1 MSKQHRVLIT
11 QKGTIL
17 IVALLIVV
25 LVEIVVFSLVTH
37 QRIDIRHSRNYF
49 ASNQGMN
56 VALAGEE
63 WAKSEILALYKQNK
77 PTKGFSLKRTQI
89 QGGFID
95 GEVIDIQGHFNINN
109 LINNEIYENFNNML
123 VNIIPNKNGVETDM
137 LGTVTS
143 AFGPFTMITN
153 PDNLTFPFSSITELR
168 PLKGMTSDLFIECL
182 PNMFVL
188 PDVTPLNINSAT
200 KYSLLSLSPK
210 LTLQEAD
217 SIIKIR
223 DSLNDGFTTTD
234 AFLALGPLQNIETNQ
249 NSITIQSQYFLSTI
263 SVHYE
268 NIDLTLNSLL
278 KVIKV
283 NDGLKVNVEWRSFGT
298 L

>member
-1 MSKQHRVLIT
+1 MNKHGASLIS

-25 LVEIVVFSLVTH
+25 LVEIVVFSLVIN

-49 ASNQGMN
+49 AANQGIN
-56 VALAGEE
+56 IALGAEE
-63 WAKSEILALYKQNK
+63 WAKSEILAFYKQNK
-77 PTKGFSLKRTQI
+77 PTKSFSLSKTQI
-89 QGGFID
+89 QGGYIEGD
-95 GEVIDIQGHFNINN
+95 VTDIQGHFNINN
-109 LINNEIYENFNNML
+109 LINNEVVESFNNLL
-123 VNIIPNKNGVETDM
+123 VNLAPNKNGLETD
-137 LGTVTS
+137 LFSKLTS
-143 AFGPFTMITN
+143 VFAPFSMIAN
-153 PDNLTFPFSSITELR
+153 PDDMNFPFSSITELR
-168 PLKGMTSDLFIECL
+168 PFDGMSRDLFLQFL

-188 PDVTPLNINSAT
+188 PGVTPLNINSAT

-210 LTLQEAD
+210 LTMQAAD

-223 DSLNDGFTTTD
+223 DSMNGFTTTE
-234 AFLALGPLQNIETNQ
+234 AFSALGPLQNIETNQ
-249 NSITIQSQYFLSTI
+249 NSITIQSEYFLSSIT
-263 SVHYE
+263 VHYE

-283 NDGLKVNVEWRSFGT
+283 NNGFKINVEWRSFGT